1 MNIHDF
7 MQSRWRK
14 YGLIFVIWTLV
25 VIVEAAQYYASQ
37 FVEHHT
43 FPLWLAIRR
52 ACEEWYPW
60 AFLTVG
66 ILWMALS
73 KPHVGIHGTNQP
85 ETIGRAASH
94 GCIRTANWDAARVK
108 ELVTVGNIV
117 SIF

>member
-43 FPLWLAIRR
+43 FPLGLAVRR

-66 ILWMALS
+66 IVW
-73 KPHVGIHGTNQP
+73 V
-85 ETIGRAASH
+85 
-94 GCIRTANWDAARVK
+94 ARRCNLEREGLK
-108 ELVTVGNIV
+108 RWPWATSAHTCSFRWFTSPFMPG
-117 SIF
+117 F